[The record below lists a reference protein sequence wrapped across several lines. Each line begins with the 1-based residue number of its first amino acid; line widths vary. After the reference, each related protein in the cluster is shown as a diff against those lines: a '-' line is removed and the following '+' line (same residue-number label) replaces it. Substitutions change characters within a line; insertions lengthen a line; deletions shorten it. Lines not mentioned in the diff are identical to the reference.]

1 MIYRDFYHHLLESFS
16 QPVELFTGARKQV
29 FTLYSEQN
37 VLYIRNSKN
46 NIRRLSRNDV
56 DAFITRFE
64 ETGSILPR
72 DYQDVTF
79 NSSYLVAVMKYISNI
94 SDEEKGIFRFHSQ
107 ENTNSEQ
114 QYIFWLKNHP
124 EGYVL
129 NIPKR
134 GEGKGSDSI
143 GKLTCLHSSR
153 CNTINNQHHYSQPQ
167 PFTGGDYFK
176 VCGNILEVLENNAL
190 KITQLQSI
198 RRCSRCLNQ
207 EKESLRSDQGDDSI
221 NDS

>member
-1 MIYRDFYHHLLESFS
+1 MIYRDFYHHLLEHFS

-46 NIRRLSRNDV
+46 NIRRLGRDDV

-94 SDEEKGIFRFHSQ
+94 SDEEKDILRFHSQ
-107 ENTNSEQ
+107 ENANSEP
-114 QYIFWLKNHP
+114 LT
-124 EGYVL
+124 EG
-129 NIPKR
+129 
-134 GEGKGSDSI
+134 
-143 GKLTCLHSSR
+143 
-153 CNTINNQHHYSQPQ
+153 
-167 PFTGGDYFK
+167 
-176 VCGNILEVLENNAL
+176 A
-190 KITQLQSI
+190 
-198 RRCSRCLNQ
+198 
-207 EKESLRSDQGDDSI
+207 DSI
-221 NDS
+221 NDN